1 MNKQISF
8 LLFIIC
14 FTINAFSQDSEFK
27 WLINAS
33 MGGCSYTVKIEKKDT
48 NCRIQMN
55 LPKSDDSICSKISKT
70 DCDSLMTFLSNYSFK
85 FKGGE
90 VMLGTIKEYQ
100 NTKLLNDS
108 NWILLNGDSI
118 RLSGARLKGLIFDK
132 DTKKYYYES
141 YKMVNFTDGT
151 HYKGEFISN
160 NESKKFDIHS
170 GRISE
175 EDYKLNRII
184 GNLIKKYFSTQD
196 FSILLNHIANN
207 KPVRKEYQ

>member
-8 LLFIIC
+8 LLFIIW

-27 WLINAS
+27 WSINAS

-48 NCRIQMN
+48 NCRIQIN

-85 FKGGE
+85 YKGSSIVLE
-90 VMLGTIKEYQ
+90 TRKEYQ

-118 RLSGARLKGLIFDK
+118 RLSGARRTGLMFDK

-141 YKMVNFTDGT
+141 DKMVNITDGT
-151 HYKGEFISN
+151 DYRGKFVTNTQTKE
-160 NESKKFDIHS
+160 FDIHS

-175 EDYKLNRII
+175 EDYKLNQII

-196 FSILLNHIANN
+196 YSILLNHNANN